1 MWKSMLRL
9 PAQVAG
15 ISAWLLVAL
24 APAFAQSAD
33 TAMTGRVSSDREGA
47 MEGVVV
53 SARQTGS
60 TMTVSVI
67 SDTEGKYGFPVSRV
81 QPGHYDLTTRAA
93 GYVLDGGASVDVAEG
108 KPAVADLKLKPA
120 TELADQLTNA
130 EWMASA
136 PGEEYQKAAAQLHRL
151 PWGAAHLSIAP

>member
-93 GYVLDGGASVDVAEG
+93 G
-108 KPAVADLKLKPA
+108 
-120 TELADQLTNA
+120 
-130 EWMASA
+130 
-136 PGEEYQKAAAQLHRL
+136 
-151 PWGAAHLSIAP
+151 

>member
-9 PAQVAG
+9 PTRLAG

-33 TAMTGRVSSDREGA
+33 TALSGRVSSDREGA

-67 SDTEGKYGFPVSRV
+67 SDTEGKYGFSVSRV
-81 QPGHYDLTTRAA
+81 QPGQYDMTTISA
-93 GYVLDGGASVDVAEG
+93 GSVFGRRE
-108 KPAVADLKLKPA
+108 
-120 TELADQLTNA
+120 
-130 EWMASA
+130 
-136 PGEEYQKAAAQLHRL
+136 
-151 PWGAAHLSIAP
+151 

>member
-1 MWKSMLRL
+1 MRKSVLRL
-9 PAQVAG
+9 TTQVAG

-24 APAFAQSAD
+24 APALAQSAD
-33 TAMTGRVSSDREGA
+33 TVLSGRVSSDREGA

-81 QPGHYDLTTRAA
+81 QPGHYDLTTRA
-93 GYVLDGGASVDVAEG
+93 GATFS
-108 KPAVADLKLKPA
+108 
-120 TELADQLTNA
+120 TEEHQSMSPRGN
-130 EWMASA
+130 
-136 PGEEYQKAAAQLHRL
+136 P
-151 PWGAAHLSIAP
+151 P